1 MDKSLSTEERFKT
14 NFVTLVEICEEMVHD
29 GDRHNVSGLTPTM
42 FSILRILVKN
52 VNPVFLIERFIRK
65 TNDHWD
71 KIHAEDIDYFK
82 TVATDLFNIAEN
94 KGIGGVIDQS
104 ENLTSGLSLSHISMF
119 KDLISGSYK
128 DENGEMVMIF
138 DDDRISDTW
147 KIMHSFVKQ
156 SLLFIHTKR
165 RMVDGKYTI
174 SYFSNVNVKENAEK
188 WKVRKIIRD
197 DA

>member
-1 MDKSLSTEERFKT
+1 MDTPLSTEGRFKT
-14 NFVTLVEICEEMVHD
+14 NFVTLVEICEEMVHE

-42 FSILRILVKN
+42 FSILKILVKT

-65 TNDHWD
+65 TSDHWD
-71 KIHAEDIDYFK
+71 KIHTKDIDYFK
-82 TVATDLFNIAEN
+82 TVAADLFNIVEN
-94 KGIGGVIDQS
+94 NGIGGVIDQN
-104 ENLTSGLSLSHISMF
+104 EKLTSGLKLSHISMF

-128 DENGEMVMIF
+128 DENDETVMIF
-138 DDDRISDTW
+138 DDERVTDTW

-165 RMVDGKYTI
+165 KMVGGNYTV